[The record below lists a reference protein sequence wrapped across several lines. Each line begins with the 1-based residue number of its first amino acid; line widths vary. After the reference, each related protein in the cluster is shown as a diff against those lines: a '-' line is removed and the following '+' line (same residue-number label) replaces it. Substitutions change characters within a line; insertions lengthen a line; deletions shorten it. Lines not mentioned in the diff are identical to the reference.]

1 MIPTITRMSSVTFP
15 RLCSFVVQPP
25 VGDRWWP
32 LVLGTVLTQS
42 SSDGPGL
49 WSMNDVLTTLGY
61 VVQVTETG
69 AGDR

>member
-15 RLCSFVVQPP
+15 RLGSFIVQPP

-49 WSMNDVLTTLGY
+49 WSMRPT
-61 VVQVTETG
+61 
-69 AGDR
+69 